1 MIKINGSQ
9 SLKKLRE
16 IFVLKVKILNSFT
29 SLSCEASHVLSK
41 KKESEWMVWLSHLCT
56 KFTQRFRR

>member
-16 IFVLKVKILNSFT
+16 IFVLKVKILTSFTT

-41 KKESEWMVWLSHLCT
+41 KKESE
-56 KFTQRFRR
+56 